1 MHQPRRID
9 VADARQDLPHK
20 AIKEKMRAK
29 LSRFGALR
37 NCEPR
42 LDWWPGCR
50 GTKSMN
56 RRQVLTGGLSSL
68 VVSPA
73 GGAEVS
79 KPQVPKWRPSFS
91 QPIDRI
97 EERFGYYFDRGR
109 DFAILENG
117 TCVLTEAGLSDEAAA
132 MAAIQTLAM
141 IYNYHPDMKPSD
153 MDDGNVL
160 VSYNHP
166 AFNVV
171 LSDVANAHWQ
181 EIEARH
187 QDGLATGEV
196 LITPLGQNVFDELG
210 KKALLGRCYMFMD
223 AQAPK
228 VIRIKPS

>member
-1 MHQPRRID
+1 
-9 VADARQDLPHK
+9 
-20 AIKEKMRAK
+20 
-29 LSRFGALR
+29 
-37 NCEPR
+37 
-42 LDWWPGCR
+42 
-50 GTKSMN
+50 MN
-56 RRQVLTGGLSSL
+56 RRQVLMGGLSSL

-73 GGAEVS
+73 GSTEVP
-79 KPQVPKWRPSFS
+79 KMFPPVPKWRPSFS

-117 TCVLTEAGLSDEAAA
+117 TCVLTEAGLSDDAAA
-132 MAAIQTLAM
+132 KAAIQTLSL

-171 LSDVANAHWQ
+171 LSDVAKAHWQ
-181 EIEARH
+181 EIETRH
-187 QDGLATGEV
+187 QDGLATDEV

-228 VIRIKPS
+228 VIRIKRRAV